1 MKKVGV
7 VCLIG
12 LWCFIGMFVIYQFVP
27 KERVYKIPN
36 RDLYVRVKVTP
47 ISDFGYIYFGK
58 DSTSVFQTKDY
69 LKLGKSVNIIIDM
82 YLKTDNDTIYYISQV
97 DTHEM
102 VQNDF
107 TFIRKGFLD
116 PYIFADDNKG
126 NGYSFSS
133 KPEFTTRIRLGD
145 FDGDISVSL
154 DSTIFGKL
162 LMPIE

>member
-1 MKKVGV
+1 MKKKGKG
-7 VCLIG
+7 CLIWFG
-12 LWCFIGMFVIYQFVP
+12 CFIGLFVIYLLVP

-36 RDLYVRVKVTP
+36 RDLYVRVKVMP